1 MGDKKVLDFL
11 GPLLREYAN
20 EAIEDNTLGTTFRTG
35 LLKII
40 QKKGNAKV
48 IGDWRPNTLLCC
60 GYKIISG
67 MVANR
72 IEKYLKKILGRGQK
86 GFLKHKNINSCTINV
101 IDNISQSWAHGEK
114 MGVLCVD
121 FSKAFDSVEHL
132 FIDRV
137 LEFYNFGPNMRKM
150 VRTILSNR
158 EAKIIYGDRLGE
170 PIKID
175 RGTPQG
181 DKASPYLFIL
191 CIEILLIKINKE
203 NGGAVRGCEF
213 NENIRRLYNLETM
226 LTEAYADD
234 LTILFKWDR
243 AGLKRIVE
251 ILEEFALVSGLQINV
266 KKTQLMI
273 TGGDGECI
281 DSEIHGIKIV
291 EKIEILGVVIDRRLE
306 NLNNNWERALRK
318 MVNKANYWNLFRLSI
333 GGRTMIAK
341 TYLILQL
348 TYLMGAIPADS
359 GILDR
364 ANEIIIKFVNGKE
377 KN

>member
-1 MGDKKVLDFL
+1 M
-11 GPLLREYAN
+11 
-20 EAIEDNTLGTTFRTG
+20 
-35 LLKII
+35 
-40 QKKGNAKV
+40 
-48 IGDWRPNTLLCC
+48 
-60 GYKIISG
+60 
-67 MVANR
+67 
-72 IEKYLKKILGRGQK
+72 
-86 GFLKHKNINSCTINV
+86 
-101 IDNISQSWAHGEK
+101 
-114 MGVLCVD
+114 D

-137 LEFYNFGPNMRKM
+137 LEFYNFGPNMPKM

-213 NENIRRLYNLETM
+213 NENIRRLFNLETM

-266 KKTQLMI
+266 KKNAVNDNRR
-273 TGGDGECI
+273 GW
-281 DSEIHGIKIV
+281 
-291 EKIEILGVVIDRRLE
+291 GVYR
-306 NLNNNWERALRK
+306 
-318 MVNKANYWNLFRLSI
+318 
-333 GGRTMIAK
+333 
-341 TYLILQL
+341 
-348 TYLMGAIPADS
+348 
-359 GILDR
+359 
-364 ANEIIIKFVNGKE
+364 
-377 KN
+377 